1 MNVDTIYLSIEDCQ
15 TALLSLT
22 EQYESETLSKY
33 ICVEINKDNIWW
45 AEPFV

>member
-22 EQYESETLSKY
+22 EQYDLFFDQKHY
-33 ICVEINKDNIWW
+33 QNI
-45 AEPFV
+45 FVLKLIKTTYGG